1 MPRCVYSQ
9 SPPMHTAQTVLIE
22 NRPPNSSCFPGMRVY
37 LSPCTRNMSACL
49 CHQAETGRWTKVWEG
64 VGERGEARLL
74 LVCQGFRFVGT
85 ICVESLGRGARL
97 LSQPLRFFILHPC
110 LWAFILE
117 SNGTL
122 RCRRGLGEDRECGQ
136 VPREAQINI
145 SFSLSLAGGLR
156 LTCLFRQ
163 QASRVRQV
171 QRHAG
176 YWWQGRWT
184 YTRKHGQPKI

>member
-9 SPPMHTAQTVLIE
+9 SPLMHMAQTVLIE
-22 NRPPNSSCFPGMRVY
+22 SRPPNSSRFPGIRVY
-37 LSPCTRNMSACL
+37 PSPCTRDTSACL
-49 CHQAETGRWTKVWEG
+49 CHQAETGRWAKVREG

-74 LVCQGFRFVGT
+74 LVRQGFRFVGT

-97 LSQPLRFFILHPC
+97 LSQLLRFFTLRPC
-110 LWAFILE
+110 FWPFILE

-145 SFSLSLAGGLR
+145 SFPLSLAGGLR
-156 LTCLFRQ
+156 LIVPIQT
-163 QASRVRQV
+163 
-171 QRHAG
+171 AG
-176 YWWQGRWT
+176 FKGKAGTVPCWILVAGAMDIYKETW
-184 YTRKHGQPKI
+184 PA